1 MKILML
7 SWEYPP
13 KVVGGL
19 ARAVADLSQAL
30 AALGHEVAVVTTDAP
45 QCEQSAYQAGV
56 RVFRVN
62 QFLPKAL
69 DFLGEV
75 YLQNCHLTQKGIE
88 LLNQGGFDL
97 IHAHDWLVA
106 PSAKV
111 LKHAFQIPLVCT
123 IHATEWGR
131 NSGLHNDLQR
141 HISDLEWWLTYE
153 SYRVICCSESIRA
166 ELRRIFQVPEDKLT
180 VIPNGVRPE
189 TFASV
194 HRDLD
199 QWRRQW
205 AAPEE
210 EMVLYVGRHVFEK
223 GVDLLLAAAPKVLA
237 HRPQAKFIIAGD
249 GPCHNDLK
257 RQAWELG
264 LGEKVLFAGYVDDLT
279 RNSLYHLADAAVFP
293 SRYEPFGLVALEAM
307 AGGAPVI
314 VSDVGGFAETV
325 RHEVNGLTFY
335 AGNANSLADC
345 IIRLLNDKPLARRL
359 VERAAVELVEK
370 FDWKQIAQRTVESYR
385 QTLPQREAEVLY
397 DRYQLTAEALRK
409 GGSVHESRNHG
420 GR

>member
-1 MKILML
+1 VKILML
-7 SWEYPP
+7 TWEYPP

-30 AALGHEVAVVTTDAP
+30 VALGHEVSVLTTDAP
-45 QCEQSAYQAGV
+45 ELERSAYAGGV
-56 RVFRVN
+56 RVYRVN
-62 QFLPKAL
+62 QFLPKSL
-69 DFLGEV
+69 GFLEEV
-75 YLQNCHLTQKGIE
+75 HLQNYHLIQKGIE
-88 LLNQGGFDL
+88 LLSQGSFDL

-106 PSAKV
+106 PAAKV

-131 NSGLHNDLQR
+131 NNGLHNDLQR

-153 SYRVICCSESIRA
+153 AYRVICCSEYMRA
-166 ELRRIFQVPEDKLT
+166 ELRKIFQVPADKLT

-189 TFASV
+189 NFASV
-194 HRDLD
+194 HPHLD
-199 QWRRQW
+199 QWRNQW

-210 EMVLYVGRHVFEK
+210 EIVLFVGRHVYEK

-237 HRPQAKFIIAGD
+237 HRPQAKFIIAGM
-249 GPCHNDLK
+249 GPCHDDLK

-264 LGEKVLFAGYVDDLT
+264 LGAKVFFAGFVDDRT
-279 RNSLYHLADAAVFP
+279 RNSLYQLAEAAVFP

-307 AGGAPVI
+307 AGGAPVV

-325 RHEVNGLTFY
+325 QHEVNGLTFY
-335 AGNANSLADC
+335 AGNANSLADN
-345 IIRLLNDKPLARRL
+345 IIRLLSDKLLARRL
-359 VERAAVELVEK
+359 RERAARDLVER
-370 FDWKQIAQRTVESYR
+370 FDWQQIARRTVESYR
-385 QTLPQREAEVLY
+385 ETVPRRETTVLY
-397 DRYQLTAEALRK
+397 DRYQLTTEALHK

-420 GR
+420 GW

>member
-88 LLNQGGFDL
+88 LLNQGGFNL

-153 SYRVICCSESIRA
+153 SYRVICCSESMHA
-166 ELRRIFQVPEDKLT
+166 ELRR
-180 VIPNGVRPE
+180 
-189 TFASV
+189 SS
-194 HRDLD
+194 
-199 QWRRQW
+199 
-205 AAPEE
+205 
-210 EMVLYVGRHVFEK
+210 
-223 GVDLLLAAAPKVLA
+223 
-237 HRPQAKFIIAGD
+237 
-249 GPCHNDLK
+249 GP
-257 RQAWELG
+257 
-264 LGEKVLFAGYVDDLT
+264 
-279 RNSLYHLADAAVFP
+279 
-293 SRYEPFGLVALEAM
+293 
-307 AGGAPVI
+307 
-314 VSDVGGFAETV
+314 
-325 RHEVNGLTFY
+325 
-335 AGNANSLADC
+335 
-345 IIRLLNDKPLARRL
+345 
-359 VERAAVELVEK
+359 
-370 FDWKQIAQRTVESYR
+370 
-385 QTLPQREAEVLY
+385 
-397 DRYQLTAEALRK
+397 
-409 GGSVHESRNHG
+409 
-420 GR
+420 

>member
-1 MKILML
+1 M
-7 SWEYPP
+7 
-13 KVVGGL
+13 
-19 ARAVADLSQAL
+19 
-30 AALGHEVAVVTTDAP
+30 
-45 QCEQSAYQAGV
+45 
-56 RVFRVN
+56 
-62 QFLPKAL
+62 
-69 DFLGEV
+69 
-75 YLQNCHLTQKGIE
+75 
-88 LLNQGGFDL
+88 
-97 IHAHDWLVA
+97 
-106 PSAKV
+106 
-111 LKHAFQIPLVCT
+111 
-123 IHATEWGR
+123 
-131 NSGLHNDLQR
+131 
-141 HISDLEWWLTYE
+141 
-153 SYRVICCSESIRA
+153 
-166 ELRRIFQVPEDKLT
+166 
-180 VIPNGVRPE
+180 
-189 TFASV
+189 

-249 GPCHNDLK
+249 GPCHNELK

-264 LGEKVLFAGYVDDLT
+264 LGEKVLFPGYVDDLT

-359 VERAAVELVEK
+359 VERAALGAGGEVRLETDCPK
-370 FDWKQIAQRTVESYR
+370 DCGK
-385 QTLPQREAEVLY
+385 LPADPAPAGSRG
-397 DRYQLTAEALRK
+397 ALRPLPAHS
-409 GGSVHESRNHG
+409 GGTEERG
-420 GR
+420 QCP

>member
-7 SWEYPP
+7 TWEYPP

-30 AALGHEVAVVTTDAP
+30 AAMGHEVSVITTDAP
-45 QCEQSAYQAGV
+45 DLERSSYASGV

-62 QFLPKAL
+62 QFLPKSL
-69 DFLGEV
+69 DFLEEV
-75 YLQNCHLTQKGIE
+75 HLQNYHFIQKGIE
-88 LLNQGGFDL
+88 LLTQAEYDL

-106 PSAKV
+106 PAAKV

-131 NSGLHNDLQR
+131 NNGLHNDLQR

-153 SYRVICCSESIRA
+153 SYRVICCSEYMRA
-166 ELRRIFQVPEDKLT
+166 ELRKIFQVPADKLT
-180 VIPNGVRPE
+180 VIPNGVRSE
-189 TFASV
+189 NFASV
-194 HRDLD
+194 HPDLD
-199 QWRRQW
+199 QWRRRY

-210 EMVLYVGRHVFEK
+210 EIVLYVGRHVFEK

-237 HRPQAKFIIAGD
+237 HRPQAKFVIAGT
-249 GPCHNDLK
+249 GPCHEELK

-264 LGEKVLFAGYVDDLT
+264 LGHKVYFAGFVDDRT
-279 RNSLYHLADAAVFP
+279 RNSLYHLAEAAVFP

-335 AGNANSLADC
+335 AGNANSLADN
-345 IIRLLNDKPLARRL
+345 IIRLLSDKVLARRL
-359 VERAAVELVEK
+359 SERAAQELVEK
-370 FDWKQIAQRTVESYR
+370 YDWRQIAQRTVESYR
-385 QTLPQREAEVLY
+385 ATLPQRETPVLY
-397 DRYQLTAEALRK
+397 ERYQLTTEGLKR
-409 GGSVHESRNHG
+409 GGSVHESSNHG
-420 GR
+420 GW